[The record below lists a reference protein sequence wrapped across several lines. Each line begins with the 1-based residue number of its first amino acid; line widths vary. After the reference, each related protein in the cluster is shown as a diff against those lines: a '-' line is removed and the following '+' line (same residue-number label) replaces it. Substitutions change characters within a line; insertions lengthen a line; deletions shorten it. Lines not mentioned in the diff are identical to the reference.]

1 MHWINNIKYCDKNDH
16 PGTSKRASYI
26 RLFQLGGWKGGKTF
40 KELPIYTSHLNLP
53 PYLFSTKNY
62 HFNDKGNFE
71 ANLLILAIAPSTSSS
86 QKDLQMLP
94 MKLVCDGPGEDVRDY
109 VRERA
114 RGGFPT
120 LQFHRKGKVSVSS
133 VKCYDNTPNTRQV
146 IRTYILYTYL
156 HKYQDLKSL

>member
-1 MHWINNIKYCDKNDH
+1 MFPSI
-16 PGTSKRASYI
+16 
-26 RLFQLGGWKGGKTF
+26 
-40 KELPIYTSHLNLP
+40 
-53 PYLFSTKNY
+53 FSTKNY

-71 ANLLILAIAPSTSSS
+71 ANLLNLAIAPSTSSS

-114 RGGFPT
+114 RRGFST
-120 LQFHRKGKVSVSS
+120 LKLHRKGNVSVSS